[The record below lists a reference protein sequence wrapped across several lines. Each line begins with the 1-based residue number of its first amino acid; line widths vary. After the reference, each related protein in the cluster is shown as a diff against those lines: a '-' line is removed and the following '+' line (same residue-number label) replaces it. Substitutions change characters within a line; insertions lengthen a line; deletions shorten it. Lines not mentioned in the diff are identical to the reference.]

1 MEPFEPNKTLII
13 IGAIA
18 VGAVIAFNIV
28 KSIIRYANRRKS
40 Q

>member
-18 VGAVIAFNIV
+18 VVAVVAFNII
-28 KSIIRYANRRKS
+28 KSIISYANRRKG